1 MKKLL
6 PFFALG
12 IALFAC
18 NSPKPETADAT
29 TAPAEVKSAPVEFA
43 DSTYVNICKQGLAGL
58 SSGDVDGYTSALAEK
73 ALFQWNAGDSL
84 VGKEAIV
91 KYWKDR
97 RGNVLDKLTI
107 NNQIWLGIKV
117 NESKQTRTGI
127 WVFGWTNITAS
138 YKGGKSMSQ
147 WIHNAYHFD
156 ATDKIDQIVQ
166 FLDRA
171 PISAALPPKK

>member
-6 PFFALG
+6 PFAALG
-12 IALFAC
+12 VALFAC
-18 NSPKPETADAT
+18 SSPKPETADAAI
-29 TAPAEVKSAPVEFA
+29 TAEAKPAPVEIA
-43 DSTYVNICKQGLAGL
+43 DSSYVNTCKQGLASL
-58 SSGDVDGYTSALAEK
+58 SSGDVDGYTNSLADK
-73 ALFQWNAGDSL
+73 AVFQWNAGDSL
-84 VGKEAIV
+84 SGKEAIT

-97 RGNVLDKLTI
+97 RGNVIDKLTI

-117 NESKQTRTGI
+117 NESKQSRTGI
-127 WVFGWTNITAS
+127 WVFGWANITAS

-156 ATDKIDQIVQ
+156 ASDKIDQIVQ